1 MDLSDV
7 TVVIM
12 SRGRE
17 RELEKTL
24 RYWASINISV
34 LLLHN
39 TEHPIEISDDM
50 PNLRYVISNVS
61 YGERCGL
68 VHSYLKTPYA
78 ILCSDDEIYIPDAL
92 AKMRDLLEEEPN
104 LISVG
109 GLTIAVGEY
118 GPITTGNFTYS
129 KMYRYSNLEDS
140 GLSRLKSHFDLE
152 SGYRNGAIYRLMRK
166 ELMNSTMN
174 LFSKLSKISTPY
186 IFEVTGEIFVNSQGK
201 TSYIDNVYWLRN
213 WLNRPVGHTSW
224 DRKLYFK
231 DWVVEEEY
239 QEQFSGWKNM
249 IQAAIGI
256 HGAEFE
262 NIIEKIIQVRGESE
276 TKEITNN
283 SRRKISIP
291 ENLKW
296 LIRIALKPRSL
307 PKSLEVTLDEM
318 ETSGVI
324 VDRKAISL
332 GLSALK

>member
-7 TVVIM
+7 TVVIL

-17 RELEKTL
+17 RELVKTL
-24 RYWASINISV
+24 KYWASINISV

-39 TEHPIEISDDM
+39 TENPIEITHDM
-50 PNLRYVISNVS
+50 PNLKYVISKVS

-68 VHSYLKTPYA
+68 VQSHLETPYA
-78 ILCSDDEIYIPDAL
+78 ILCSDDEVYIPSAL
-92 AKMRDLLEEEPN
+92 AKMRELLEDDPD

-109 GLTIAVGEY
+109 GLTIAVGMY
-118 GPITTGNFTYS
+118 GPMTTGNFTYS
-129 KMYRYSNLEDS
+129 KMHGYSNLGNS
-140 GLSRLKSHFDLE
+140 GSSRLKSHFDLE

-166 ELMNSTMN
+166 ELMNSTMK
-174 LFSKLSKISTPY
+174 LFSQLSDFSTPY

-213 WLNRPVGHTSW
+213 WMNRPVGHTNW

-231 DWVVEEEY
+231 DWVVEEAY
-239 QEQFSGWKNM
+239 QEQSSDWKNM
-249 IQAAIGI
+249 IQTAIGI
-256 HGAEFE
+256 QGKEFE

-276 TKEITNN
+276 TNEIKNN
-283 SRRKISIP
+283 KRRKISIP

-307 PKSLEVTLDEM
+307 PKSLELTLDEM
-318 ETSGVI
+318 ETSGVV
-324 VDRKAISL
+324 VDRKAISF